1 MKWKKI
7 FTNDKTHK
15 RLISK
20 LYKQSIQHNT
30 HTHTHTHTHNHT
42 IKKQAE
48 DLKRHFYIEDIQMD
62 NRHMKRCSSLL
73 IIRDM

>member
-20 LYKQSIQHNT
+20 LYKQSIQLNT
-30 HTHTHTHTHNHT
+30 HTHTHTHTQPHNQKTGRRPKETFLHRRHT
-42 IKKQAE
+42 
-48 DLKRHFYIEDIQMD
+48 DG
-62 NRHMKRCSSLL
+62 
-73 IIRDM
+73 